1 MAAES
6 NRSERAWSR
15 RRPSEEI
22 LSTSASVGYRDRI
35 VLVTGGNS
43 GIGRAF
49 VERFVAEGASVVACG
64 RNETTL
70 QALKAAHPSVEAR
83 RCDVASISEVDA
95 LAEFVTRRYGRL
107 DVLVSNAG
115 VMEQVNMLAGDV
127 DAAAITREIAI
138 NLTAPIL
145 LVRRCLPLLQH
156 GPPPAHRHGHLGLRL
171 APRAACPD
179 LLGDQGWT
187 ARLYPGA
194 ALPATGQ
201 WYSRHRDAAPLVDT
215 PSTAGI
221 DRPKMA
227 PRAVVDETLACIARG
242 RDECFVGQVRWL
254 PLLMRLAPR
263 FAARLIA
270 KT

>member
-1 MAAES
+1 MNCET
-6 NRSERAWSR
+6 
-15 RRPSEEI
+15 PSEEI

-83 RCDVASISEVDA
+83 RCDVASTSEVDA

-107 DVLVSNAG
+107 DVLVNNAG

-127 DAAAITREIAI
+127 DEAAITREIAI

-145 LVRRCLPLLQH
+145 LVRRCLPLLQQARR
-156 GPPPAHRHGHLGLRL
+156 PLIVMVTRATPCS
-171 APRAACPD
+171 PRGVPR

-201 WYSRHRDAAPLVDT
+201 WYSRH
-215 PSTAGI
+215 
-221 DRPKMA
+221 
-227 PRAVVDETLACIARG
+227 
-242 RDECFVGQVRWL
+242 
-254 PLLMRLAPR
+254 
-263 FAARLIA
+263 
-270 KT
+270 

>member
-1 MAAES
+1 MAAEW

-15 RRPSEEI
+15 RRPSEEV
-22 LSTSASVGYRDRI
+22 LSTSESVGYRDRI

-83 RCDVASISEVDA
+83 RCDVTSISEVDA
-95 LAEFVTRRYGRL
+95 LAEFLSRRYGRL
-107 DVLVSNAG
+107 DVLVNNAG

-156 GPPPAHRHGHLGLRL
+156 GRRPLIVMVTSGYALLPARRAPTYSATKAGLRAFTQAL
-171 APRAACPD
+171 RYQLQDSGIVSSRRCPPSSIP
-179 LLGDQGWT
+179 Q
-187 ARLYPGA
+187 
-194 ALPATGQ
+194 
-201 WYSRHRDAAPLVDT
+201 APLG
-215 PSTAGI
+215 STG
-221 DRPKMA
+221 RRWHPERWWTK
-227 PRAVVDETLACIARG
+227 PWRASHGDATSASLG
-242 RDECFVGQVRWL
+242 RFGGCRY
-254 PLLMRLAPR
+254 
-263 FAARLIA
+263 
-270 KT
+270 